1 MTRSETADIK
11 KWLYTIVSLI
21 LWYYTYEI
29 FLWYFRICAVL
40 WFLWVII
47 WPFAFVDW
55 LIDFKRRRLRRSKK
69 KYRIIART
77 LYAVFV
83 VWVVIFWCSKIGV
96 AHEKIKELS
105 VWTSEYVE
113 VSVTEKWRLWLAPY
127 RQWILLKVLN
137 KINETNIK

>member
-1 MTRSETADIK
+1 MTRSKTTDIEK
-11 KWLYTIVSLI
+11 LLYAVVSLI

-55 LIDFKRRRLRRSKK
+55 LIDFKRRRWRRSKK
-69 KYRIIART
+69 IHRRIARILCT
-77 LYAVFV
+77 IFALLAT
-83 VWVVIFWCSKIGV
+83 IFWCSKIGV

-127 RQWILLKVLN
+127 RQWILLKFLN
-137 KINETNIK
+137 KMNEVK